1 VKKNLNLEVLKPAYM
16 KKQFLFLFP
25 LSVFLLLTACQK
37 EVSTELG
44 GVSSGSLQSDVTGE
58 CLPKT
63 IQGIY
68 EVGKVLKADSNYID
82 VQVQVVDVGA
92 YRVYSDTINGMYF
105 EAKGN
110 FASAGL
116 NTVRLTGGGT
126 PLAAGVHNFTITY
139 DSTECALSVTTIA
152 QGGGNDIAEFTF
164 TGAPDVCMNFVLA
177 GDYVVGVPM
186 TGANTVVIDVNVIAL
201 GTYNVTSVTSNGLTF
216 SGTGSFTNLGQ
227 QTITLTA
234 SGTPAVA
241 ATTNIPIQATGTT
254 CNFSV
259 TITTTATA
267 DYFPRT
273 AASNW
278 SYQINGDANDSLFIR
293 AKAGTVAIGGNN
305 YTVFEATTDAAGGF
319 GDYGAYRKSGSNYHT
334 YLDLADYFTVDQT
347 TVPVDYIFLK
357 DDVAAATTWKT
368 DSVSVS
374 FGGVPVNLRISLTVE
389 QKDVMVSVGGIPY
402 ANTIVVIEKYEGSV
416 VPNIWVDLTD
426 EAGYVKSY
434 YARNIGLIKQD
445 YYDPDGTFN
454 PPVTLALEMRRY
466 QVF

>member
-1 VKKNLNLEVLKPAYM
+1 M
-16 KKQFLFLFP
+16 KKQLLFLAP
-25 LSVFLLLTACQK
+25 LSVILLFTACQK
-37 EVSTELG
+37 ELSTELSG
-44 GVSSGSLQSDVTGE
+44 TVSSGSLQSNVAGE

-63 IQGIY
+63 VQGIY
-68 EVGKVLKADSNYID
+68 EAAKVLKADSNYID
-82 VQVQVVDVGA
+82 VQVQVVDVGT
-92 YRVYSDTINGMYF
+92 YRIYSDTINGMYF
-105 EAKGN
+105 ESKGN

-116 NTVRLTGGGT
+116 NTVRLAGAGT
-126 PLAAGVHNFTITY
+126 PLAAGVHNFTIKY
-139 DSTECALSVTTIA
+139 GSTECALSVTTIA

-164 TGAPDVCMNFVLA
+164 TGAPDVCMNFLLA

-201 GTYNVTSVTSNGLTF
+201 GTYDVTSVTSNGLTF

-234 SGTPAVA
+234 EGTPVVA
-241 ATTNIPIQATGTT
+241 ATTSIPIQASGTT
-254 CNFSV
+254 CNFNV

-267 DYFPRT
+267 DYFPTT

-293 AKAGTVAIGGNN
+293 AKAGTVVFGGNN
-305 YTVFEATTDAAGGF
+305 YTVFEATTDAAAGF
-319 GDYGAYRKSGSNYHT
+319 GDYGAYRKLGSDYHT

-357 DDVAAATTWKT
+357 DDVAANTTWKT

-374 FGGVPVNLRISLTVE
+374 FGGVPVKLRISLTVE
-389 QKDVMVSVGGIPY
+389 QKDVTVSVAGIAY

-416 VPNIWVDLTD
+416 VPNNWVDLTD

-454 PPVTLALEMRRY
+454 PPVTLSLDMRRY